1 MPTPERQQDPGSQGY
16 GGANQDDPGADKE
29 RDETPQERVD
39 QETAEQRRLVEAQSE
54 AEAEPVEVQAPPTD
68 ESPLRQTTMRR
79 WRAAAALRSNAFRNS
94 GRRSSLGSA
103 TIVQT
108 NRSV

>member
-29 RDETPQERVD
+29 RDETPQERGD

-68 ESPLRQTTMRR
+68 EITSSSDDDEEMEGSGSP
-79 WRAAAALRSNAFRNS
+79 AL
-94 GRRSSLGSA
+94 
-103 TIVQT
+103 
-108 NRSV
+108 

>member
-39 QETAEQRRLVEAQSE
+39 QETGGQHDNQNEKPRR
-54 AEAEPVEVQAPPTD
+54 EP
-68 ESPLRQTTMRR
+68 SPQ
-79 WRAAAALRSNAFRNS
+79 
-94 GRRSSLGSA
+94 G
-103 TIVQT
+103 
-108 NRSV
+108 